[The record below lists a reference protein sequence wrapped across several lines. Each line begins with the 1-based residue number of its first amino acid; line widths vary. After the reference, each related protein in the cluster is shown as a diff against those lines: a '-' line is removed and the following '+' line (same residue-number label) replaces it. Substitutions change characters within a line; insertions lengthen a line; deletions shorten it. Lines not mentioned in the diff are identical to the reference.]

1 MATDTKVDSKL
12 VHFWVPNLF
21 GFKGGIQVYLQ
32 DIISAIE
39 CLHKQDRLLD
49 MHMLVIDKLDSGNPE
64 KLFGTGNFSFLFSG
78 RSPTKLQ
85 TFSFSWNI
93 LVSFF
98 RKRPDL
104 IVCGHLNF
112 APVAY
117 LLNKLLGTPY
127 WILVYGVDAWDV
139 DSPYKQLALK
149 TAEKIISISNYTSD
163 RLLLEQGLHPSKVS
177 LLPVTFDVGKLKI
190 KPKPAYLLDRHTL
203 KDGQPIILTV
213 ARLADDEQYKG
224 YDQVIRAIPLMQ
236 KKLPDVHYVLV
247 GKGRDQA
254 RVEALIE
261 SLSLR
266 DCVTLAGF
274 VSDDEI
280 CDYYN
285 LCDVFA
291 MPSKGEGFGIVY
303 LEALACGKPT
313 VGGNQDGAIDA
324 LCNGELGI
332 LVDPDNV
339 EEIANVLAEILQGE
353 SKHPIIYQPEILR
366 KKVDEIYGL
375 EKFQA
380 NLLTLLEE
388 FGFGSNLA

>member
-1 MATDTKVDSKL
+1 MAIDTKANSKL

-21 GFKGGIQVYLQ
+21 EFKGGIQVYLQ
-32 DIISAIE
+32 DILSAIE
-39 CLHKQDRLLD
+39 CLHKQASLAN
-49 MHMLVIDKLDSGNPE
+49 MHVLVVDKLDAGNPE
-64 KLFGTGNFSFLFSG
+64 KLFEAGHFSFVFSG
-78 RSPTKLQ
+78 RSPIKLQ
-85 TFSFSWNI
+85 TLSFIWNI
-93 LVSFF
+93 LASFF
-98 RKRPDL
+98 RKRPNL
-104 IVCGHLNF
+104 VICGHLNF

-117 LLNKLLGTPY
+117 LINKFLGIPY
-127 WILVYGVDAWDV
+127 WILVYGVDAWDI
-139 DSPYKQLALK
+139 DSPNKQLALR
-149 TAEKIISISNYTSD
+149 ASEKIVSISEYTSD
-163 RLLLEQGLHPSKVS
+163 RLLLEQNLHPGKVS
-177 LLPVTFDVGKLKI
+177 LLPVTFDVRHFKI
-190 KPKPAYLLDRHTL
+190 KPKPAYLLDRHAL
-203 KDGQPIILTV
+203 EASQPIILTV

-261 SLSLR
+261 SLGLR

-324 LCNGELGI
+324 LCNGELGV

-339 EEIANVLAEILQGE
+339 EEIANVLTNILQGE
-353 SKHPIIYQPEILR
+353 STHPIIYQPEILR
-366 KKVDEIYGL
+366 KKVDEIYGF
-375 EKFQA
+375 EQFQA
-380 NLLTLLEE
+380 NLLILLEE